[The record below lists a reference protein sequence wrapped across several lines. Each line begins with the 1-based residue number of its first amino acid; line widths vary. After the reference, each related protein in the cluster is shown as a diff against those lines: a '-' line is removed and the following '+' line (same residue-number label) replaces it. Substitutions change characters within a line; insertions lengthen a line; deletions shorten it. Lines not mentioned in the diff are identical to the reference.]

1 MGSRRKMTA
10 GKSSLLEL
18 KTDCALRRTTPY
30 NCSVGML
37 YVLSARLNAEG
48 FVFETL
54 IDRFIRRTDDGCAE
68 VFGALPEPLAL
79 LFAIE
84 DSASWLWALLTSDA
98 DRR

>member
-1 MGSRRKMTA
+1 MGSRRKVTA
-10 GKSSLLEL
+10 GKPSLLEL

-48 FVFETL
+48 FVFDTL
-54 IDRFIRRTDDGCAE
+54 IDRPFVAPTTAVLRY
-68 VFGALPEPLAL
+68 FGALPEPLAL

-84 DSASWLWALLTSDA
+84 DSASWLWA
-98 DRR
+98 